1 MTTAAHPR
9 TDPPLSDA
17 EMASRVATGDQA
29 AFRLMMRRNNQAMF
43 RTARSILRDD
53 AEAEDAVQEAYLGAY
68 RRMADFR
75 GEAKLST
82 WLLSIVANEALGRL
96 RRRQRRATVVTL
108 EGDALADD
116 GPTLDERAADA
127 GDGPEGEAL
136 RAEARR
142 LLERKID
149 LLPEAFRSV
158 FVLRAIQE
166 LDVDDTAAA
175 LGIPEATVRTR
186 FFRARALLRESLS
199 REIDLAHEDAFLFL
213 GERCD
218 RIVASVIA
226 RLSEAPP
233 GGA

>member
-116 GPTLDERAADA
+116 GPALDERAADA